1 MLVLTVGLSGTV
13 IGILADDDDLH
24 SPKGSKVG
32 PGVDVLSCRRLCKL
46 RYESDVEEIVD
57 AVTHAKDRS

>member
-1 MLVLTVGLSGTV
+1 MLTVGLPGTV
-13 IGILADDDDLH
+13 IGILADDDYLH
-24 SPKGSKVG
+24 SPKGSEVG

-46 RYESDVEEIVD
+46 RWESDAEESVD